1 MRPAWDG
8 RGLLERL
15 EPEGCIH
22 PQRAGSGSTTGGS
35 QTARLSALHNHNM
48 GVEGANCVVTGG
60 SGLTGRRL
68 VEMLAEKG
76 AARVV
81 SFDIAP
87 KPADA
92 MEHPAIEYQQV
103 CTTFAGVEVVVGR
116 CRSMVEARNAIESRG

>member
-1 MRPAWDG
+1 MSRTELPARRHIWNSLFVSVLFDPS
-8 RGLLERL
+8 L
-15 EPEGCIH
+15 PHSID
-22 PQRAGSGSTTGGS
+22 
-35 QTARLSALHNHNM
+35 M
-48 GVEGANCVVTGG
+48 GVQGKVCVVTGG

-103 CTTFAGVEVVVGR
+103 CCCTLYAPVPR
-116 CRSMVEARNAIESRG
+116 RA

>member
-1 MRPAWDG
+1 MPPHFDTEQQQHFSVLA
-8 RGLLERL
+8 L
-15 EPEGCIH
+15 
-22 PQRAGSGSTTGGS
+22 SGSS
-35 QTARLSALHNHNM
+35 LQSREASM
-48 GVEGANCVVTGG
+48 GVEGAVCVVTGG

-92 MEHPAIEYQQV
+92 IEHPAIEYQQV
-103 CTTFAGVEVVVGR
+103 LYNIIF
-116 CRSMVEARNAIESRG
+116 

>member
-1 MRPAWDG
+1 
-8 RGLLERL
+8 
-15 EPEGCIH
+15 
-22 PQRAGSGSTTGGS
+22 
-35 QTARLSALHNHNM
+35 M
-48 GVEGANCVVTGG
+48 GVEGAVCIVTGG

-103 CTTFAGVEVVVGR
+103 CRIPTAVSYSTQN
-116 CRSMVEARNAIESRG
+116 RSTDRIYDMIVR

>member
-1 MRPAWDG
+1 
-8 RGLLERL
+8 
-15 EPEGCIH
+15 
-22 PQRAGSGSTTGGS
+22 
-35 QTARLSALHNHNM
+35 M
-48 GVEGANCVVTGG
+48 GVEGAVCVVTGG

-103 CTTFAGVEVVVGR
+103 CTPCAGSGGGSWPR
-116 CRSMVEARNAIESRG
+116 